1 MFKKIM
7 KVFENKRRLAFI
19 ILPIITQIAITKIT
33 ELKFPYVLIGAYFP
47 LIFDYKD
54 KKSKNYTIVLAMNI
68 LLRVLAIVVGLTFI
82 LIGRHYGIYNIK
94 IGLIFV
100 ILSITSGFRIPYTAT
115 GIMFINTITY
125 FVMDEKYPYFA
136 TGFLLFIVIEFIF
149 NNKLRLIPFS
159 NRTFS
164 FSVKMDSKKAF
175 GMGVVTC
182 ALCFALITGMYILQP
197 FSSSY
202 ALERQKYQEK
212 MQIQEEKDKEKMLKL
227 IEQIEETNEK

>member
-7 KVFENKRRLAFI
+7 KVFENKRRLVFI

-33 ELKFPYVLIGAYFP
+33 KLKFPYVLIGAYFP

-82 LIGRHYGIYNIK
+82 LVGRHGIYNIK

-136 TGFLLFIVIEFIF
+136 TGFLIFLIIEFIF
-149 NNKLRLIPFS
+149 SNKLRLIPFN

-175 GMGVVTC
+175 GMGVVACT
-182 ALCFALITGMYILQP
+182 LCLALITGVYMLQP

-202 ALERQKYQEK
+202 ALEKQKYQEK
-212 MQIQEEKDKEKMLKL
+212 IMQIQE
-227 IEQIEETNEK
+227 EQIEETNEKNKDREF